1 MQASEQKTMVAGK
14 HILLVEDHEDSAE
27 MMTIFLES
35 EGYSV
40 RWVSN
45 AVDALHVFSV
55 SAADQDEPRPD
66 VILLDLTL
74 PDLDGLEVGRRL
86 KQTVPDA
93 PPIIIMSAKSAQAVE
108 SAAHSIE
115 AAGYVRKPFATDR
128 LMASIEHALS
138 GRPHH
143 QKA

>member
-1 MQASEQKTMVAGK
+1 MQSSEQKTMIAGK

-45 AVDALHVFSV
+45 ALDALRVFSAM
-55 SAADQDEPRPD
+55 AADQGEQRPD

-74 PDLDGLEVGRRL
+74 PDIDGIEVGRRL

-108 SAAHSIE
+108 SAAQSIE

-128 LMASIEHALS
+128 LMASIEHALTGRS
-138 GRPHH
+138 GRHE
-143 QKA
+143 A